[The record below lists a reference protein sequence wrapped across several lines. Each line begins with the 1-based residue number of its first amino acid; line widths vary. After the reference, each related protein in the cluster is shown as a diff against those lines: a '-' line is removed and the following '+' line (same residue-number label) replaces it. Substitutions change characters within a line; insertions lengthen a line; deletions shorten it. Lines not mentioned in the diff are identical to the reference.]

1 MDALNPNPDQPP
13 VEPVAA
19 RMSELREQLRHHGHL
34 YYVLDAPTLPDV
46 AYDRLFR
53 ELQSLE
59 QAYPQWRSTDSPT
72 QRVGGAPVAAFAS
85 VEHKVPMLSI
95 QTETDISEQGARL
108 FDQRVRKQ
116 LQCSEHHLPNMF
128 HRTLYWE

>member
-1 MDALNPNPDQPP
+1 MDALSPTTDQPP
-13 VEPVAA
+13 VAPAAA
-19 RMSELREQLRHHGHL
+19 RIAELSEQLRHHGHL

-46 AYDRLFR
+46 EYDRLFR

-59 QAYPQWRSTDSPT
+59 QAHPEWRSDDSPT
-72 QRVGGAPVAAFAS
+72 QRVGGAPVQAFAS

-116 LQCSEHHLPNMF
+116 LQCSETDPPLS
-128 HRTLYWE
+128 